1 MCSEMMS
8 NRNKALFFDIDGTL
22 LSEKTGLVPDSA
34 KQAIKEARK
43 RGHLVF
49 INTGRVYPHTRDIR
63 SEIETD
69 GCLCG
74 CGTYV
79 IAEGRVLYCYQIPH
93 ERGLQIKK
101 DIDEC
106 GLDGALEGVEGCYL
120 HRTVSRFP
128 QVEELKAALR
138 RSGTASR
145 YDWEDDCYDFSKFY
159 LASDEKSKIGRAHV

>member
-22 LSEKTGLVPDSA
+22 LSEKTVLVPDSA

-101 DIDEC
+101 RQMDKGKTE
-106 GLDGALEGVEGCYL
+106 LLVQPSNPSSLTHLEKN
-120 HRTVSRFP
+120 R
-128 QVEELKAALR
+128 
-138 RSGTASR
+138 
-145 YDWEDDCYDFSKFY
+145 
-159 LASDEKSKIGRAHV
+159 

>member
-1 MCSEMMS
+1 MRRHRPLCSEMMS
-8 NRNKALFFDIDGTL
+8 DRNKALFFDIDGTL

-79 IAEGRVLYCYQIPH
+79 IAEAGYFTATRSPMRGACRLKKISTSAAGRCAG
-93 ERGLQIKK
+93 R
-101 DIDEC
+101 C
-106 GLDGALEGVEGCYL
+106 GRMLSAQDGFQVSPGGRTEGGIEAVG
-120 HRTVSRFP
+120 HRV
-128 QVEELKAALR
+128 QV
-138 RSGTASR
+138 
-145 YDWEDDCYDFSKFY
+145 
-159 LASDEKSKIGRAHV
+159 

>member
-79 IAEGRVLYCYQIPH
+79 IAEGRVLYCYQIH
-93 ERGLQIKK
+93 GSCL
-101 DIDEC
+101 
-106 GLDGALEGVEGCYL
+106 
-120 HRTVSRFP
+120 
-128 QVEELKAALR
+128 
-138 RSGTASR
+138 
-145 YDWEDDCYDFSKFY
+145 
-159 LASDEKSKIGRAHV
+159 